1 MCRRSSRVSVLCVPV
16 LALGVGE
23 GLLEVGVEG
32 EEDER
37 EGDVAGQGGQGAL
50 VHATHT
56 QTTHHLMTEGTQ
68 MKSKSQWEGGEE
80 RRGREAADRAGVVVS
95 WHETCVDSCWGGN
108 VTNVAMWTDL
118 HGGLSLLGREE
129 GLHLHADLGDLHR
142 VRRHHLAQARAC
154 Q

>member
-56 QTTHHLMTEGTQ
+56 QTTHHLITEGTQ
-68 MKSKSQWEGGEE
+68 KKRGARVSGREE
-80 RRGREAADRAGVVVS
+80 RRGADGRLQ
-95 WHETCVDSCWGGN
+95 T
-108 VTNVAMWTDL
+108 
-118 HGGLSLLGREE
+118 GL
-129 GLHLHADLGDLHR
+129 
-142 VRRHHLAQARAC
+142 VW
-154 Q
+154 